1 MKKIRNIIIVLI
13 INMVLI
19 ALSNNSFATTGK
31 VNSETVRMRKG
42 PSTDTG
48 IIMLISINQEVEIL
62 GEDRK
67 FYKVKYKGATGY
79 ISKSLIDTQ
88 NEGNIQTSEKAEDKQ
103 ETISTTENDTV
114 EQTETNQ
121 DNTQTNQTS
130 NENQQ
135 EIVQEKIFSKGEKV
149 TLNNPTEIKILPII
163 YSTNIATVEA
173 NTEITIVETMNAW
186 CKIEKG
192 EVSGWVRKT
201 ELLKDNIEEDVQE
214 ETTEIVETNIE
225 PVEEEK
231 PEEKPEENNT
241 INTTPETK
249 EPVVEQ
255 KTKKGYV
262 NVDTVN
268 IRKETNT
275 SCAILGQLSKNKEVQ
290 ILEELKGWYKI
301 KSGNLTG
308 YIASKYISDQKVA
321 DTTSRGSTEE
331 RTPVENTKQEN
342 IQSAENTQ
350 KNDTPEKKEPSVE
363 QTKSPVQNTG
373 SKGEQVVAK
382 AKEYLGH
389 KYVYGGSSPSTG
401 FDCSGFTSY
410 IYKQFGVTISRSS
423 SAQAKNG
430 TAVDKS
436 NLQLGDLLIF
446 NNEANTKIG
455 HVGIYIGDNNFIHA
469 SNPKNGVKI
478 SSLLTNSYVK
488 RYVGARRVL

>member
-1 MKKIRNIIIVLI
+1 
-13 INMVLI
+13 
-19 ALSNNSFATTGK
+19 
-31 VNSETVRMRKG
+31 
-42 PSTDTG
+42 
-48 IIMLISINQEVEIL
+48 
-62 GEDRK
+62 
-67 FYKVKYKGATGY
+67 
-79 ISKSLIDTQ
+79 
-88 NEGNIQTSEKAEDKQ
+88 
-103 ETISTTENDTV
+103 
-114 EQTETNQ
+114 
-121 DNTQTNQTS
+121 
-130 NENQQ
+130 
-135 EIVQEKIFSKGEKV
+135 
-149 TLNNPTEIKILPII
+149 
-163 YSTNIATVEA
+163 
-173 NTEITIVETMNAW
+173 
-186 CKIEKG
+186 
-192 EVSGWVRKT
+192 
-201 ELLKDNIEEDVQE
+201 
-214 ETTEIVETNIE
+214 
-225 PVEEEK
+225 
-231 PEEKPEENNT
+231 
-241 INTTPETK
+241 
-249 EPVVEQ
+249 
-255 KTKKGYV
+255 
-262 NVDTVN
+262 
-268 IRKETNT
+268 
-275 SCAILGQLSKNKEVQ
+275 
-290 ILEELKGWYKI
+290 
-301 KSGNLTG
+301 LTG